1 MYSNINKMFL
11 PLVFILLYGSGFVFT
26 KLGLNNS
33 SPMFFLSLRFFIAF
47 LILLFLSFVLKSPW
61 PKNKKEFFHIAI
73 SGSLTVGVFSLGVY
87 LSIFYKIQ
95 VSLSA
100 LIISLQPILV
110 TLLAQ
115 KILDEKSTSNIWKG
129 LIISFV
135 GVFII
140 LFFKFT
146 STSITFIAVIY
157 SFIGLL
163 GLSFGN
169 IYQKKHCSNMNL
181 FTGGAIG
188 TFFSFL
194 LILPFL
200 YYEDILVNFNKDFF
214 IALFYMAIGVSI
226 GALSLLY
233 IMIRKASVSKVAS
246 IFYLVPVSAVII
258 SYFVLDVKIDI
269 SVLIGIMFVLFGIK
283 QIHKK

>member
-1 MYSNINKMFL
+1 M
-11 PLVFILLYGSGFVFT
+11 
-26 KLGLNNS
+26 
-33 SPMFFLSLRFFIAF
+33 
-47 LILLFLSFVLKSPW
+47 
-61 PKNKKEFFHIAI
+61 
-73 SGSLTVGVFSLGVY
+73 Y

-100 LIISLQPILV
+100 LIISLQPILL

-115 KILDEKSTSNIWKG
+115 KVLEEKSTSSMWKG
-129 LIISFV
+129 LIISFM

-140 LFFKFT
+140 LFFKFS
-146 STSITFIAVIY
+146 STSITFISVFF

-169 IYQKKHCSNMNL
+169 IYQKKYCSNMNL
-181 FTGGAIG
+181 FTGGTIG

-200 YYEDILVNFNKDFF
+200 YYEDIYVTFNKDFF

-233 IMIRKASVSKVAS
+233 IMIQKASVSKVAS
-246 IFYLVPVSAVII
+246 IFYLVPVSAVFI
-258 SYFVLDVKIDI
+258 SYVILDSNIDL
-269 SVLIGIMFVLFGIK
+269 SVIIGIIFVLFGIK
-283 QIHKK
+283 QIHNK